1 MELQIFKNAEFGEIR
16 TVMID
21 GEPWFVGKDVS
32 AILGYSNPR
41 DALSKRV
48 DYEDKGVAKCDT
60 PGGKQDL
67 AVINESGLYSLILSS
82 KMPNAKKFK
91 HWVTSEIL
99 PTIRKTGGYINNDEL
114 FISTYLPFADEG
126 TKSMFRMTL
135 NGVRKQN
142 EIIEKQ
148 KQEIELKNQ
157 EIKEK
162 SEEIHYKTD
171 VINGLVENIDLAGKR
186 AILRRVINSK
196 VKENNK
202 FKSRWNALYK
212 EFEQKYH
219 MNLDYRYKKYNKENS
234 PKMKSKL
241 DYIDKVENKLN
252 ELYEI
257 AAKLYESDVNKLIKE
272 MYGVIQRA
280 N

>member
-1 MELQIFKNAEFGEIR
+1 MELQVFKNEKFGEIR

-21 GEPWFVGKDVS
+21 REPWFVGKDV
-32 AILGYSNPR
+32 AVALGYKDTKN
-41 DALSKRV
+41 ALKSHV
-48 DYEDKGVAKCDT
+48 DGEDKRGWRITT
-60 PGGKQDL
+60 PGGEQEMS
-67 AVINESGLYSLILSS
+67 VINESGLYALIFDS
-82 KMPNAKKFK
+82 KLESANKFK
-91 HWVTSEIL
+91 HWVTSDIL

-114 FISTYLPFADEG
+114 FINTYLPFVDEG

-148 KQEIELKNQ
+148 KQEIEMKNQ

-196 VKENNK
+196 VKESNK
-202 FKSRWNALYK
+202 FKSRWNVLYK

-241 DYIDKVENKLN
+241 DYIDKVENKLD

-257 AAKLYESDVNKLIKE
+257 ATKLYESDVNKLIKE